1 MSDRLRQLRA
11 KVGTWISRARDLG
24 WLGEAEQRALGQLES
39 HTPDELFSPGQSL
52 RPLVVA
58 FFGGTG
64 VGKSSLLNRL
74 AGQPIARVGVERPTS
89 HEVTLYLHEAVELA
103 ALPEH
108 FPVHQ
113 VRIAR
118 HTDAARRDVLWIDM
132 PDIDST
138 EQTNREL
145 VFAWLPH
152 VDLLVYVISPER
164 YRDDIGWR
172 VLRQRG
178 HRHGW
183 IFVMN
188 RWDEGAPEQE
198 TDLLAILHEAGFTD
212 PLVLHTCCGDALC
225 PDDRFAELEAFIRSV
240 QIQHGR
246 QELER
251 LGHLA
256 HLQDLAALL
265 HAALRRL
272 GTAEEWREARNSFQ
286 RDWSGAAAAIAD
298 GLAWPIQEVA
308 AEFAGR
314 ETGLLARLLGE
325 RAGSSAASAGKSGGE
340 RPAAPRRALEQQAP
354 GALWDAWA
362 QSKLAEVCD
371 ALEIALR
378 RIGVAPGPLLARLR
392 PELERAG
399 ETVTA
404 SLDQAL
410 RQGLARPGMAW
421 QRTLRRATGAA
432 LNVLPVA
439 ALLWV
444 SYQVVAGFLRGSAGQ
459 AAYLGIDFAINGLL
473 LVLVAWL
480 LPWLLHRRLRPS
492 TEATVV
498 RALHAGLALGLEN
511 LNGRT
516 DAAFD
521 AAGEEREALRGE
533 AGALLG
539 ELQRPAGAPHAV
551 PGASVS
557 RLITARPADR
567 A

>member
-11 KVGTWISRARDLG
+11 QVDAWISRARDLG
-24 WLGEAEQRALGQLES
+24 WLGETEHRALGELES
-39 HTPDELFSPGQSL
+39 HTPDELFSPGQPL

-74 AGQPIARVGVERPTS
+74 AGQTIARVGVERPTS
-89 HEVTLYLHEAVELA
+89 HEVTVYVHEAVELA
-103 ALPEH
+103 TLPEH

-118 HTDAARRDVLWIDM
+118 HADPERRDVLWVDM

-138 EQTNREL
+138 EQANREL

-152 VDLLVYVISPER
+152 VDLLVYVVSPER

-183 IFVMN
+183 MFVMN

-198 TDLLAILHEAGFTD
+198 SDLLAILHEAGFAD
-212 PLVLHTCCGDALC
+212 PLVLHTCCGSAPC
-225 PDDRFAELEAFIRSV
+225 PGDRFAELEALIRAV
-240 QIQHGR
+240 QTQHGR

-251 LGHLA
+251 RGHLA

-265 HAALRRL
+265 QTALRRL
-272 GTAEEWREARNSFQ
+272 GPGDEWRESRSGFQ
-286 RDWSGAAAAIAD
+286 RDWSHAVAAIAD

-325 RAGSSAASAGKSGGE
+325 RGAAPAARAPNAGGE
-340 RPAAPRRALEQQAP
+340 RPAPRRALERQATQ
-354 GALWDAWA
+354 ALWDAWA
-362 QSKLAEVCD
+362 QGKLTEVCD
-371 ALEIALR
+371 ALEISLR
-378 RIGVAPGPLLARLR
+378 RIGVTPRPLLARLQ

-399 ETVTA
+399 ETVTRA
-404 SLDQAL
+404 LEQTL

-421 QRTLRRATGAA
+421 QRVLQRATGLALNLLPMAA
-432 LNVLPVA
+432 LF
-439 ALLWV
+439 WV
-444 SYQVVAGFLRGSAGQ
+444 SYQVVAGFLRGATGQ

-492 TEATVV
+492 TESTVI
-498 RALHAGLALGLEN
+498 RALHTGLALGLET

-521 AAGEEREALRGE
+521 AAGAERDALVSEADT
-533 AGALLG
+533 LLG
-539 ELQRPAGAPHAV
+539 ELQRPGGARHPA
-551 PGASVS
+551 PGATIA
-557 RLITARPADR
+557 RLLTAQAPARD
-567 A
+567 